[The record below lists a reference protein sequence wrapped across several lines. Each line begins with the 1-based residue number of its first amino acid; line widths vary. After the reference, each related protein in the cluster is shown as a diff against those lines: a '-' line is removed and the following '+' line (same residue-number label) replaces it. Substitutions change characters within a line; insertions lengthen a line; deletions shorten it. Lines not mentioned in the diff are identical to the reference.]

1 MKTIIDTATA
11 AGKFTTLLN
20 AFKAA
25 ALTDSMRAA
34 GAYTVFAPT
43 DEAFTRLPA
52 GALNVLLKDRKKL
65 KGVLEYH
72 MVAGTLAGNDL
83 KTGEITTVEGTALV
97 LATQQDG
104 RVTVNGAKILQ
115 ADIDASNGVIHA
127 INAVLLPQGTTLAA
141 AA

>member
-1 MKTIIDTATA
+1 MKTIIDTATD
-11 AGKFTTLLN
+11 AGKFATLLN

-25 ALTDSMRAA
+25 ALTDSMRTK
-34 GAYTVFAPT
+34 GPYTVFAPT
-43 DEAFTRLPA
+43 DEAFTNLPA
-52 GALNVLLKDRKKL
+52 GALNALLKDRNKL

-72 MVAGTLAGNDL
+72 MVPGILAGNDL
-83 KTGEITTVEGTALV
+83 KTGEITTVEGTPLV

-104 RVTVNGAKILQ
+104 KVTVNGAKILQ

-127 INAVLLPQGTTLAA
+127 INMVILPKGTILAA

>member
-1 MKTIIDTATA
+1 MKTIIDTATD

-25 ALTDSMRAA
+25 ALTDSMRAK
-34 GAYTVFAPT
+34 GPYTVFAPT
-43 DEAFTRLPA
+43 DEAFTQLPA
-52 GALNVLLKDRKKL
+52 GALNALLKDRKKL

-72 MVAGTLAGNDL
+72 MVPGTLAGNDL
-83 KTGEITTVEGTALV
+83 KTGEITTVEGTPLV

-104 RVTVNGAKILQ
+104 KVTVNGAKILQ
-115 ADIDASNGVIHA
+115 ADIEASNGVIHA
-127 INAVLLPQGTTLAA
+127 INTVVLPKGTTLAA